1 MNKKAIVLLLATALG
16 APAAHAQKAVKAT
29 RSLPILEYATSAR
42 SAALGGNHY
51 GESDVAHLYTN
62 PTSLLYQSS
71 PSPEAFAPSVR
82 SRV

>member
-62 PTSLLYQSS
+62 ARIS
-71 PSPEAFAPSVR
+71 PSLEAFAPSVR
-82 SRV
+82 SRA